1 MTTDSA
7 IIRRSLE
14 SPAAFGALFDRH
26 ARAIGAYAA
35 RRVGSEAAQD
45 VLSETFLVAFRRR
58 ASFDHTWESA
68 RPWLFGIAIRLIR
81 SHRADEVRQW
91 RAIESARG
99 IADRSADGGL
109 ARAEERTDAAIHAG
123 ALTRRIEALP
133 ARDRETLLLYA
144 WGDLTYEEVAAALR
158 IPVGT
163 VRSRLNRVRRRL
175 AVTANER
182 EEESDGRM
190 EQGA

>member
-14 SPAAFGALFDRH
+14 SPAVFGALFDRH

-35 RRVGSEAAQD
+35 RRVGAEAAQD

-58 ASFDHTWESA
+58 AAFDHAWESA
-68 RPWLFGIAIRLIR
+68 RPWLFGIAVRLIR
-81 SHRADEVRQW
+81 SHRADEARQW
-91 RAIESARG
+91 RAVEATRG
-99 IADRSADGGL
+99 IADRSADGCLG
-109 ARAEERTDAAIHAG
+109 RAEERMDAAIHARG
-123 ALTRRIEALP
+123 LVRRIEALS

-163 VRSRLNRVRRRL
+163 VRSRLNRVRRLL
-175 AVTANER
+175 AVAPNER
-182 EEESDGRM
+182 EEECDGRM